1 MKAIG
6 GNVRRLIS
14 CDGKE
19 RYVSFG
25 RAARTAHRFAQVK
38 KDKFTAYACKVCH
51 GFHVGTQL
59 GKPRALGTVVD
70 GRMPYA
76 VFAREGGGAEQLV
89 GWSNDP
95 AGGKVAELILEEPG
109 WTLSRVT
116 ERRRRA
122 A

>member
-6 GNVRRLIS
+6 GHVRRIS
-14 CDGKE
+14 SCEGKE
-19 RYVSFG
+19 RFISFG
-25 RAARTAHRFAQVK
+25 RAARTAHRQAQHRK
-38 KDKFTAYACKVCH
+38 GKFTAYPCH
-51 GFHVGTQL
+51 FCSGFHVGTQL
-59 GKPRALGTVVD
+59 GSDPHGTGTD
-70 GRMPYA
+70 RRQNYA

-95 AGGKVAELILEEPG
+95 SGGKVAELILEEPG